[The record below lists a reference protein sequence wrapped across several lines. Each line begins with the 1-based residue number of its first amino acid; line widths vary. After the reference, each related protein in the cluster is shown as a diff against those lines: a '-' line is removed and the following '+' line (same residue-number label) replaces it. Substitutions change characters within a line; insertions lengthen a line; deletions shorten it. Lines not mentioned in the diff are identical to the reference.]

1 MMRMITPLV
10 AVPGSFLAGLCA
22 PARALGSQRDS
33 TAGSFFPDAEQCEAC
48 YLLVCQTLSGIVLS
62 AVSIVQTY
70 SRFNL

>member
-33 TAGSFFPDAEQCEAC
+33 TAGSFS
-48 YLLVCQTLSGIVLS
+48 QTLNNVKPVICWFARRYLAS
-62 AVSIVQTY
+62 
-70 SRFNL
+70 F